1 MLLAETLQVQQQE
14 GKDFLIF
21 PSEVIWVEP
30 TVLLV
35 LQGRRD
41 PAVSLLLPGLVEP
54 AVPVVLEELARVA
67 LEELLQLQ
75 QQPLSHEPHLRP
87 FLDTPPTIFYRLKYS
102 LNFLVALE
110 AEEVA
115 ETEPIL
121 EVQVEE
127 VVVFSWP
134 RWLHSPEMARS
145 HRLEEPVSTGLPQEI
160 REAVAVVAGA

>member
-1 MLLAETLQVQQQE
+1 M
-14 GKDFLIF
+14 
-21 PSEVIWVEP
+21 
-30 TVLLV
+30 
-35 LQGRRD
+35 
-41 PAVSLLLPGLVEP
+41 
-54 AVPVVLEELARVA
+54 A

-87 FLDTPPTIFYRLKYS
+87 FLDTPPTIFHRLKYS